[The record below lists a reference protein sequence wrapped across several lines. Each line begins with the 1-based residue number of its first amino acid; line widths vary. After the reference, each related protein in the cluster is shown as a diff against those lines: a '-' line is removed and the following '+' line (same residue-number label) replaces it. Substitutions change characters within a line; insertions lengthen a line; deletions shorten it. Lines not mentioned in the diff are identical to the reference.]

1 MDADYNAKMQA
12 LAQQRK
18 EARCRAAAVERAIK
32 KEKQAQKRFL
42 KNVKG
47 ISSARLYAAA
57 ERARAAEA
65 GAAASSG

>member
-1 MDADYNAKMQA
+1 MDAEYDTKIKA

-18 EARCRAAAVERAIK
+18 EARCRAVAVEREIK
-32 KEKQAQKRFL
+32 KEKQVQKTFL